1 MYEFKMPDLGE
12 GIHEG
17 EILKWHVEEGGE
29 VKEDAP
35 LVDVETDKAAVTIP
49 SPRGGKVISVKGK
62 VGDTVNVG
70 DVITVIDDGSAPAAQ
85 VAAPAEETAAPVK
98 ETAPAEE
105 TAPVNGSALYAE
117 LCAVCHAADG
127 TGGIGP
133 DLTGEYAYGRTPE
146 AITAS
151 IADGRPGG
159 MPGFASQ
166 LSAAEIGALVNHLTS
181 L

>member
-1 MYEFKMPDLGE
+1 MMNEPTE
-12 GIHEG
+12 GITDMTTTEEQDRLDNEKHADGIVEDRKQAPPPYFTILFYGLILWGVVFCAYYLLSGWSSEG
-17 EILKWHVEEGGE
+17 EFTRNM
-29 VKEDAP
+29 EDHQK
-35 LVDVETDKAAVTIP
+35 TY
-49 SPRGGKVISVKGK
+49 
-62 VGDTVNVG
+62 
-70 DVITVIDDGSAPAAQ
+70 AAQ
-85 VAAPAEETAAPVK
+85 PAEAPQ
-98 ETAPAEE
+98 APAEE

-133 DLTGEYAYGRTPE
+133 DLTGEYAYGKTPE

-151 IADGRPGG
+151 IAEGRPGG